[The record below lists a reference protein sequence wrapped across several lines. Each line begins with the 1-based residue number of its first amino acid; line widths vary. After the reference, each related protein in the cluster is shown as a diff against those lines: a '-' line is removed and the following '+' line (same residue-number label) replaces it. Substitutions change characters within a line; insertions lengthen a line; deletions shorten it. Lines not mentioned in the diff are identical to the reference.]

1 MQIKESSL
9 YFFKQLCG
17 CVIHRQVLV
26 ASNYSSSPFDLRIF
40 SIEIALEI
48 DADIFSDIS
57 FQSPLFIPSNDL
69 GSIQIIFY
77 CREIDLQ

>member
-17 CVIHRQVLV
+17 CRQVLV